1 MKRLAEH
8 RQETMALIIE
18 RYIGYMLMGEVAR
31 LDRQQKQERMA
42 AVAANFDTSLYQQ
55 AYSEV
60 ESFVGEV

>member
-1 MKRLAEH
+1 
-8 RQETMALIIE
+8 MALIIE
-18 RYIGYMLMGEVAR
+18 RYIGYMLMGEVAG

-42 AVAANFDTSLYQQ
+42 AMAANFDTSLYHQQ

>member
-1 MKRLAEH
+1 
-8 RQETMALIIE
+8 MALIIE
-18 RYIGYMLMGEVAR
+18 RYIGYMLMGEVAG
-31 LDRQQKQERMA
+31 LGRQQEQERMA

>member
-1 MKRLAEH
+1 
-8 RQETMALIIE
+8 MALIIE
-18 RYIGYMLMGEVAR
+18 RYIGYMLMGKVAG

-42 AVAANFDTSLYQQ
+42 AAAANFDTSLYQQ